1 MTPGWLSQTFP
12 PDGASAAE
20 GIRNQLGRPELDLLT
35 ILVREAAQN
44 SWDAR
49 VRDHQ
54 APVEF
59 RVDFGSVSAAH
70 LSGWRELLLQNAPL
84 EHQLPLRGA
93 LRRSDIRT
101 LTVSDRGTTGLGGP
115 TRADVAQGENHD
127 FVSFVRNIGEPRDT
141 ELGGGTYGFGK
152 GIFYL
157 VSKAGAVLLH
167 TRCATGDGLETRLI
181 GCALWKSYVGQEAT
195 EEKRYT
201 GRHWWGDPS
210 SGIVEPLIGEVAD
223 QAAQR
228 LGLRPFRAD
237 ETGTTVVIIDPML
250 DDLDPGQA
258 AEYVADTITWQLW
271 PKMLVT
277 QGRREPMRFSV
288 YCDGVEVPIPDPE
301 TTRPLDL
308 FVAAYRELTA
318 GESRTLQC
326 RSPKKVLGQ
335 LGLAKRVGL
344 AVEASMASLT
354 AGVEG
359 LVHHVCLMR
368 PAELV
373 VTYYKGPKPP
383 SELLSYAGVFRA
395 DTGMDE
401 VYARA
406 EPPTH
411 DSWNPHSLQLPES
424 TFVRTTFRRIGEA
437 LDGLLELGGSARG
450 GSTTIS
456 LGAASGRFASL
467 VTGSDGLGGASD
479 FTSRPGAAG
488 GGQPPGGQGGGGAG
502 GSEGGKDRSARRNRI
517 EYVGDPYLDDRGG
530 RTVVVQ
536 DFRLPD
542 DSEYEVQ
549 VDAAVLAGP
558 GTRETEVPLGAAV
571 PEILGW
577 EHPDG
582 RAIEGPVLR
591 AVGGDGSTWR
601 VMVTPAADTVT
612 ELNVTARSL
621 PSSR

>member
-1 MTPGWLSQTFP
+1 M
-12 PDGASAAE
+12 
-20 GIRNQLGRPELDLLT
+20 
-35 ILVREAAQN
+35 
-44 SWDAR
+44 
-49 VRDHQ
+49 
-54 APVEF
+54 
-59 RVDFGSVSAAH
+59 SAAH

-167 TRCATGDGLETRLI
+167 TRCATQDGLETRLI
-181 GCALWKSYVGQEAT
+181 GCALWKSYIGQGAT

-228 LGLRPFRAD
+228 LGLRPFLAD
-237 ETGTTVVIIDPML
+237 ETGTTVVVIDPML

-258 AEYVADTITWQLW
+258 AEYVADTIAWQLW
-271 PKMLVT
+271 PKMLET
-277 QGRREPMRFSV
+277 QGRPEPMRFSV
-288 YCDGVEVPIPDPE
+288 RCDGAEVPIPDPE

-308 FVAAYRELTA
+308 FVAAYRELTG

-344 AVEASMASLT
+344 SVEASMASLT

-450 GSTTIS
+450 GSTAIS

-467 VTGSDGLGGASD
+467 VTGSEGLGGASD
-479 FTSRPGAAG
+479 FTSRSGAAG
-488 GGQPPGGQGGGGAG
+488 GGQPTGGQGGGGAG
-502 GSEGGKDRSARRNRI
+502 GSEGGKGRSARRSRI
-517 EYVGDPYLDDRGG
+517 EYIGDPYLDDRGG

-542 DSEYEVQ
+542 DGEYEVH

-558 GTRETEVPLGAAV
+558 GTRETEAPLGAAV
-571 PEILGW
+571 PELLGW

-582 RAIEGPVLR
+582 RAIEEPVLR
-591 AVGGDGSTWR
+591 VTGGDGSTWR

-612 ELNVTARSL
+612 ELNVTARSVA
-621 PSSR
+621 SSR

>member
-1 MTPGWLSQTFP
+1 MPGWLSQTFP

-49 VRDHQ
+49 VRERR
-54 APVEF
+54 APVDF
-59 RVDFGSVSAAH
+59 RMEFGSVSAAH
-70 LSGWRELLLQNAPL
+70 LSAWRESLLQNAPL
-84 EHQLPLRGA
+84 DHQLPLREA
-93 LRRSDIRT
+93 LRRSDIRI
-101 LTVSDRGTTGLGGP
+101 LSVSDRGTTGLGGP

-167 TRCATGDGLETRLI
+167 TRCATSDGLETRLI
-181 GCALWKSYVGQEAT
+181 GCALWKSYIGQEDA
-195 EEKRYT
+195 EERRFT

-210 SGIVEPLIGEVAD
+210 SGIVEPLIGEDAD
-223 QAAQR
+223 QAARR
-228 LGLRPFRAD
+228 LGLRPFGAD

-250 DDLDPGQA
+250 NELEPSQA
-258 AEYVADTITWQLW
+258 ATYVADTIAWQLW
-271 PKMLVT
+271 PKMLMT
-277 QGRREPMRFSV
+277 EGHQPSMRFSV
-288 YCDGVEVPIPDPE
+288 RCDGREVPIPDPE
-301 TTRPLDL
+301 HTRPLDL

-318 GESRTLQC
+318 GEARTLEC
-326 RSPKKVLGQ
+326 RSPKRVLGQ

-344 AVEASMASLT
+344 PVEASMASLT
-354 AGVEG
+354 AGVED

-373 VTYYKGPKPP
+373 VTYHKGPKPP

-395 DTGMDE
+395 DAGMDD

-437 LDGLLELGGSARG
+437 LEGLLELGGSARG
-450 GSTTIS
+450 GSSTIS

-467 VTGSDGLGGASD
+467 VTGADGLGGASD
-479 FTSRPGAAG
+479 YRSPSGAPGGGKAAG
-488 GGQPPGGQGGGGAG
+488 GQGSGGAG
-502 GSEGGKDRSARRNRI
+502 GSGSGGGSTAPRSRI
-517 EYVGDPYLDDRGG
+517 EYVGDPYLDHRGG
-530 RTVVVQ
+530 RMIVVQ
-536 DFRLPD
+536 DFRLPGEG
-542 DSEYEVQ
+542 EYDVH
-549 VDAAVLAGP
+549 VDTAVLAGP
-558 GTRETEVPLGAAV
+558 GTRETEPPLGADV
-571 PEILGW
+571 PELLGW
-577 EHPDG
+577 ERPDG
-582 RAIEGPVLR
+582 RTVNDRVLR
-591 AVGGDGSTWR
+591 AIGGDGSTWR
-601 VMVTPAADTVT
+601 VMVSPASDTVT
-612 ELNVTARSL
+612 EIDVTAQALSSL
-621 PSSR
+621 R